1 MTSQKPPRKPNAAG
15 LDHDTLQQLIDALR
29 VVAALLDPAGARRRQ
44 EQAEQPPQRRK
55 QRRAR

>member
-15 LDHDTLQQLIDALR
+15 LDHDTLQQLTDALR
-29 VVAALLDPAGARRRQ
+29 VVAALLDPAGARPQ
-44 EQAEQPPQRRK
+44 DKAKQQPQRRK